1 MRGRLILVP
10 GIDGSGLMYHRQ
22 VPRLERRFAVTT
34 VRLRDEAVCMSELVD
49 DLHRTV
55 TGEAAGE
62 GPVTL
67 VGESF
72 GGALAMSY
80 ALAHPSRVGR
90 LVILNSFACVE
101 SRGRLWLAEQLLRA
115 TPWRV
120 MPLVR
125 ELNARRMYSPQ
136 TGRDEIRLA
145 NQLLGASTRQ
155 GYRSRIGML
164 RQYDLRPHLSKLAA
178 PVLFLAAD
186 RDTLVPSVAQAH
198 LMRSLA
204 PRATLRILEGHGHSC
219 LVAPDLD
226 LAAILDEWMGGS
238 SDDVRAG

>member
-1 MRGRLILVP
+1 VP

-34 VRLRDEAVCMSELVD
+34 VRLSDEAARMSELVD
-49 DLHRTV
+49 DLHDAV
-55 TGEAAGE
+55 TAAAADE

-72 GGALAMSY
+72 GGALAMTY
-80 ALAHPSRVGR
+80 ALAHPGRVGR
-90 LVILNSFACVE
+90 LVILNSFACIE
-101 SRGRLWLAEQLLRA
+101 PRWRLWAAHQLLRA
-115 TPWRV
+115 TPWSV

-136 TGRDEIRLA
+136 TARDEIRLA
-145 NQLLGASTRQ
+145 NELLRASTRQ

-164 RQYDLRPHLSKLAA
+164 REYDLRPRLPELAA

-186 RDTLVPSVAQAH
+186 RDTLVPSVEQAR

-204 PRATLRILEGHGHSC
+204 PRSTLRILEGHGHSC

-226 LAAILDEWMGGS
+226 LAAILDEWIDGG
-238 SDDVRAG
+238 G

>member
-1 MRGRLILVP
+1 MRAPLVLVP
-10 GIDGSGLMYHRQ
+10 GIDGSGHMYHRQ

-34 VRLRDEAVCMSELVD
+34 VRLRDEAVRMGELVD
-49 DLHRTV
+49 DLHGAV
-55 TGEAAGE
+55 LAASPDQ

-67 VGESF
+67 IGESF

-80 ALAHPSRVGR
+80 ALAHPARVGR
-90 LVILNSFACVE
+90 LVILNSFACIE
-101 SRGRLWLAEQLLRA
+101 SRGRLWLAHQLLRV

-136 TGRDEIRLA
+136 SGRDEIRLA
-145 NQLLGASTRQ
+145 NELLRGSTRQ

-164 RQYDLRPHLSKLAA
+164 RDYDLRPRLGELAA

-186 RDTLVPSVAQAH
+186 RDTLVPSVAQAQ

-204 PRATLRILEGHGHSC
+204 PRSTVRILEGHGHSC

-226 LAAILDEWMGGS
+226 LAAILDEWMDGEG
-238 SDDVRAG
+238 